1 MGFSFRPPRAAAAIL
16 LTIMTTAEV
25 FSAKQLYVSPGGNDG
40 AAGTEGAP
48 LKTLHKARDKVREIN
63 DGSDDI
69 IVYLRGNTGGGY
81 HFLDSTLSLD
91 RRDGG
96 KNGHSVTWTAY
107 SGESPVISGGM
118 RIDGWTLHD
127 QGLNIWKAS
136 APVDKKIRTMTVDYF
151 PAIRALGKK
160 FKQGPLWGE
169 SGLGGTEG
177 FYVGN
182 IAGRWGSSEDPYE
195 INLHNPADA
204 ELYKWDSWLAQ
215 QWCVEEQLS
224 TGANAKLKMQ
234 QPMWRIAEHKGGGPG
249 EGAELVFENDL
260 SFLDFKNEFYYD
272 RLSKTL
278 YYIPRRGVNME
289 SAVAMVPNVE
299 RLVTVQG
306 ASPSER
312 VSNISFQGIAFHD
325 DSYQLPEVAGS
336 HGYVGVQSHTAFARP
351 VQGKNPDWKDGP
363 EEYWMGHLQ
372 IQSAVEVMFA
382 EDIDFRGC
390 RFEYLGGG
398 GLNYINDVHNSTVDG
413 CIFRWTASHAVS
425 VGHDEHCDPGSV
437 YPQELYPFPQDPQ
450 YLVTCSNITVSN
462 NVVRNASWR
471 FTHVPSIMVYFAK
484 DFSLL
489 HNDLGP
495 CGFNTVSIGWGWG
508 NCDDTKEYGGMYA
521 ANNVLHTGCKHHG
534 DCGTFYT
541 LGDQHGFVV
550 EENFFPGQWEQ
561 TDLTAE
567 RRDMVFRQESNPDSY
582 IWFESTSGTY
592 KGFYPD
598 ASTSNITYRDNVYEG
613 NSHVVETWFQTPA
626 TVVVDGGWYS
636 DNGKGCRN
644 ATANNVSSYPLG
656 SRPDGAQA
664 VVDKAGPEN
673 KSLYDGMDWTPGK
686 PNPVAIPGREA
697 PPSLSRER
705 LSASAAAGR
714 EPALK
719 IVSPRR
725 ERLTVTLYDM
735 SGRERGVLFNGTIGR
750 GSHRIPL
757 YADGHGRRLQQ
768 GTGSFVVIIRGEDRV
783 VTLPIVT
790 LQ

>member
-1 MGFSFRPPRAAAAIL
+1 MAI
-16 LTIMTTAEV
+16 AEV
-25 FSAKQLYVSPGGNDG
+25 FSAKQLYVSPTGSDD
-40 AAGTEGAP
+40 AAGTEGEP
-48 LKTLHKARDKVREIN
+48 LKTLHKAREKVREIN

-69 IVYLRGNTGGGY
+69 IVYLRGNAGGGY
-81 HFLDSTLSLD
+81 HFLDSTLRLD
-91 RRDGG
+91 PRDGG
-96 KNGHSVTWTAY
+96 KNGHSATWTAY

-118 RIDGWTLHD
+118 RIDGWELD
-127 QGLNIWKAS
+127 DPSLNIWKAS
-136 APVDKKIRTMTVDYF
+136 APVAKKIRSMTVNYF
-151 PAIRALGKK
+151 PAVRALGKK
-160 FKQGPLWGE
+160 FKQGAMWGE
-169 SGLGGTEG
+169 SEMGGSEG
-177 FYVGN
+177 FFVGN

-195 INLHNPADA
+195 IDLHNPADA

-224 TGANAKLKMQ
+224 SGANAKLKMQ
-234 QPMWRIAEHKGGGPG
+234 QPMWRIAHKDGGPG

-272 RLSKTL
+272 RLNKTL
-278 YYIPRRGVNME
+278 YYIPRDGVNME
-289 SAVAMVPNVE
+289 DAVVMVPNVE
-299 RLVTVQG
+299 RLVTIQG
-306 ASPSER
+306 SSPYER

-382 EDIDFRGC
+382 EGIDFRGC

-398 GLNYINDVHNSTVDG
+398 GVNYINDVHNSTVDG
-413 CIFRWTASHAVS
+413 CIFRWTASHAVT

-437 YPQELYPFPQDPQ
+437 YPQELYPFPEDPQ

-462 NVVRNASWR
+462 NIVRNASWR

-484 DFSLL
+484 DFSLM

-508 NCDDTKEYGGMYA
+508 NCDDTKVYGGMQA
-521 ANNVLHTGCKHHG
+521 ANNVFHTGCKHHG

-550 EENFFPGQWEQ
+550 EENFFPGEWEQ

-582 IWFESTSGTY
+582 IWFESTSGTF

-598 ASTSNITYRDNVYEG
+598 ASTSNITYRNNVYEG
-613 NSHVVETWFQTPA
+613 NSHVAETWFETPSS
-626 TVVVDGGWYS
+626 VVVDGGWYS
-636 DNGKGCRN
+636 DNGKGCKHVAAKN
-644 ATANNVSSYPLG
+644 LQSYPLG
-656 SRPDGAQA
+656 SRPAEVQA
-664 VVDKAGPEN
+664 IVNNTGPEN
-673 KSLYDGMDWTPGK
+673 KSLYDGMNWIPGE
-686 PNPVAIPGREA
+686 PSPVAISGRSTPA
-697 PPSLSRER
+697 SVSREQ
-705 LSASAAAGR
+705 LIATASMGR
-714 EPALK
+714 EPALR
-719 IVSPRR
+719 IVSPRPQQ
-725 ERLTVTLYDM
+725 LTVTLYDM
-735 SGRERGVLFNGTIGR
+735 SGRERGILFAGTIAR
-750 GSHRIPL
+750 GSHRFPIGEPGRQSTGS
-757 YADGHGRRLQQ
+757 YVVKIRGADGA
-768 GTGSFVVIIRGEDRV
+768 T
-783 VTLPIVT
+783 TLPVITV
-790 LQ
+790 Q